1 MDITTKSYQTAL
13 DVQDACNLSGIVRAW
28 LKEIDNIKAYA
39 RDNDKGSDFVNSHP
53 INKLFANKLADLCG
67 ASTFGEYFVA
77 YTECKKLSV
86 EGDR

>member
-1 MDITTKSYQTAL
+1 MITHESYQIAL

-28 LKEIDNIKAYA
+28 VVEIDKLNAYA
-39 RDNDKGSDFVNSHP
+39 RANGKGTEFINDHA